1 MSTLAPTAE
10 QQAAVDAFGSGG
22 TLVVEAG
29 AGTGKTSML
38 RMLAESRPGANGLYV
53 AFNKAIQLEA
63 ERSFPRS
70 VECRTAHSLA
80 YRSHGSPIRHRLN
93 GPRVTS
99 REAAGIL
106 RAPAVALGDNLMLY
120 PSAVATM
127 ALRTVER
134 FCHSAD
140 EEITARHVYLPP
152 TAPTANLG
160 GLAHTVAAVAR
171 RAWDDLCRPDGRL
184 KPSHDVYVKL
194 WQLSHPTLAHDYI
207 LFDEAQDADP
217 AVADVVVHQNA
228 QLVAVGDSAQ
238 AIFSWRGATDFLT
251 RVDAAHRVQLT
262 QSWRFGPAVATEA
275 NLWLDVLGAP
285 LRLTGA
291 PGRRSTL
298 QPVDA
303 PDAVLCRTNGGCVAE
318 VMVAHD
324 HGTPVALVGGGD
336 DIVALAQAAKQ
347 LQAGRPAGHPELVG
361 FSCWSDVQHYAE
373 HDHGGSDLAVA
384 VNLIDRHGPDAIV
397 AAIRACVSEPEAEL
411 TVSTAH
417 KAKGREWDTVVVA
430 SDFRPPKPDPTTG
443 QPGPIP
449 RDDAMLAYVTVTRA
463 MTRLDTGGLAW
474 IHDHP
479 AASADP
485 PAAPASAAG
494 TRPRPYAASTSDAGD
509 RPRPDTTARLSRRPA
524 LPIEAARPV
533 AATTDAGDGGA
544 RDRIA
549 RVGVTDPAVP
559 RRAAAT
565 GTVRRFPA
573 ERQPARTGRTAS
585 HPAAVSAAVAAGRVG
600 AGPADSSRDG
610 ADSSRDGLVEL

>member
-29 AGTGKTSML
+29 AGTGKTSTL

-99 REAAGIL
+99 REATGIL

-324 HGTPVALVGGGD
+324 HGTPVALV
-336 DIVALAQAAKQ
+336 
-347 LQAGRPAGHPELVG
+347 
-361 FSCWSDVQHYAE
+361 
-373 HDHGGSDLAVA
+373 
-384 VNLIDRHGPDAIV
+384 
-397 AAIRACVSEPEAEL
+397 
-411 TVSTAH
+411 
-417 KAKGREWDTVVVA
+417 VA

-443 QPGPIP
+443 EPGPIP

-463 MTRLDTGGLAW
+463 MTRLGTGSLAW

-494 TRPRPYAASTSDAGD
+494 TRPRPYAASTSAAGV
-509 RPRPDTTARLSRRPA
+509 RTRPDTAARLSRRPE